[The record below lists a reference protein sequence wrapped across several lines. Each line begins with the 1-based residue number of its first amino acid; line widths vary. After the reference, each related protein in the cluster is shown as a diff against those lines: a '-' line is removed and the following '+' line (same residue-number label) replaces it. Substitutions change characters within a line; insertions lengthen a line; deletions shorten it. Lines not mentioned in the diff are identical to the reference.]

1 MPTRILLS
9 FSLLVLFV
17 STGAVLAQNPPR
29 PAEPASPPAAA
40 QTFDLP
46 DVFFG
51 GRNYLGV
58 AVEVVTEENMS
69 QYNLHEPRGVIVTQV
84 LESSPAERAG
94 IKKGDVILR
103 FDGETV
109 TTARKLQRLI
119 NEAAPEQTVRLS
131 ISRGGN
137 EQELSVKLARR
148 EEGARAFIIPE
159 LSAEQRRQFE
169 DFARRGGSFN
179 MVLGSQ
185 RRIGV
190 TTSELTKQL
199 ADYFGVTGG
208 HGLLVTSV
216 TEGGPSA
223 RAGIKAGDVI
233 TAVDGNAVDD
243 AMDLIS
249 QLNRQSSGD
258 VTITIVRERRERT
271 VKVTPEQRRASDLE
285 FHEITP
291 QIGQISIPPMNIQVP
306 RVNFAMPRMNMQ
318 MPRIVIPPMPPM
330 HITVPRV
337 LQLPDMEI
345 M

>member
-1 MPTRILLS
+1 MPMRILLS

-17 STGAVLAQNPPR
+17 STGAVLAQNPP
-29 PAEPASPPAAA
+29 ASPPEVNEIPD
-40 QTFDLP
+40 TFFD
-46 DVFFG
+46 G
-51 GRNYLGV
+51 GNYLGV
-58 AVEVVTEENMS
+58 AVDAVTEESMR
-69 QYNLHEPRGVIVTQV
+69 QYNMHEARGLVVKHVVQ
-84 LESSPAERAG
+84 SSPAERAG

-103 FDGETV
+103 FDGESVGTV
-109 TTARKLQRLI
+109 RKLRRLI
-119 NEAAPEQTVRLS
+119 REAAPGQTVHLT
-131 ISRGGN
+131 ISRNGT
-137 EQELSVKLARR
+137 EQELSVKLDRYDATA
-148 EEGARAFIIPE
+148 GNSIIPE
-159 LSAEQRRQFE
+159 LIDPQLLRLE
-169 DFARRGGSFN
+169 DLARRGGSFN
-179 MVLGSQ
+179 MVMGSQ

-199 ADYFGVTGG
+199 ADYFGVAGG

-216 TEGGPSA
+216 TEGGPAA

-233 TAVDGNAVDD
+233 TAIDGNAVDD

-291 QIGQISIPPMNIQVP
+291 QIGQISIPPMNIQMP
-306 RVNFAMPRMNMQ
+306 RVNFTMPRMNMQ
-318 MPRIVIPPMPPM
+318 MPRIVIPPLPPT

-337 LQLPDMEI
+337 MQLPEMEI